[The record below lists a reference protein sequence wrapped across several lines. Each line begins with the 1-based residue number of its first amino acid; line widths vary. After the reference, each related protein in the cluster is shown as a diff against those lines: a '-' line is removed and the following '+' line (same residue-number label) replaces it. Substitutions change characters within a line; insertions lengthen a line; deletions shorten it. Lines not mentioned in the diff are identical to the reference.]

1 MLESVRGIPV
11 AGSLSFLSYPGS
23 DGSKPSD
30 TYTSTHAVQDRD
42 STNQQVK
49 RRFTEADGGF
59 YFKNPEPLAV

>member
-11 AGSLSFLSYPGS
+11 AGSFIFLSYPGS

-30 TYTSTHAVQDRD
+30 TYTSTHAVQDRA

-49 RRFTEADGGF
+49 RLKTEDDS
-59 YFKNPEPLAV
+59 KKQI